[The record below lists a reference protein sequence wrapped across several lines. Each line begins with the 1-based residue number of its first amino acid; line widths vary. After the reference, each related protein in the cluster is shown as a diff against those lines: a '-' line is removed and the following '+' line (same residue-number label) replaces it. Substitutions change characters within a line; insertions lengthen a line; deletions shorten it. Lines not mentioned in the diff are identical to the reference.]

1 MCFKCGIIGH
11 EQRGCKKEKEM
22 SVLDGTV
29 QRYGPFLS
37 VPPAKEIELIMEERD
52 RWKQRSQAQAH
63 SNEEQ
68 SRDAPGAEG
77 SGLSNA
83 LVVRLPE
90 PQERHNNV
98 VYEARAEGSS
108 SDQNRESQFTEEEV
122 EEDGLP
128 QGWVTVAPE
137 KSPSPTLRLLRETCR
152 DSPFVPMPFSNLRM
166 QEEYPG
172 FRLDNGERQFGEF
185 PLRPDSMEAEGCLL
199 REEERKRAVLVL
211 QAREQAVDT
220 NLGTGKETGKRKKKK
235 KKEREKEKEG
245 WQELTDFDNFLIAEK
260 RGEASVTNHWVIPGG
275 PGSEPMNK
283 EGSLIFKDLQCG
295 SDSTMAGSSS
305 DHLKCLQSSSD
316 AKGKEKGKVGLEE
329 YDWAKEREM
338 NIVNYAKIKEDL
350 ENLIKD

>member
-1 MCFKCGIIGH
+1 
-11 EQRGCKKEKEM
+11 
-22 SVLDGTV
+22 
-29 QRYGPFLS
+29 
-37 VPPAKEIELIMEERD
+37 
-52 RWKQRSQAQAH
+52 
-63 SNEEQ
+63 
-68 SRDAPGAEG
+68 
-77 SGLSNA
+77 
-83 LVVRLPE
+83 
-90 PQERHNNV
+90 
-98 VYEARAEGSS
+98 
-108 SDQNRESQFTEEEV
+108 
-122 EEDGLP
+122 
-128 QGWVTVAPE
+128 
-137 KSPSPTLRLLRETCR
+137 
-152 DSPFVPMPFSNLRM
+152 MPFSNLRM

-211 QAREQAVDT
+211 QAREQAADT

-329 YDWAKEREM
+329 YDWVKEREM

-350 ENLIKD
+350 ENLRKEVIAHYEGRKEESTVKWDTS

>member
-1 MCFKCGIIGH
+1 MFQVWYHGH

-108 SDQNRESQFTEEEV
+108 SDQNRES
-122 EEDGLP
+122 
-128 QGWVTVAPE
+128 
-137 KSPSPTLRLLRETCR
+137 
-152 DSPFVPMPFSNLRM
+152 
-166 QEEYPG
+166 
-172 FRLDNGERQFGEF
+172 
-185 PLRPDSMEAEGCLL
+185 
-199 REEERKRAVLVL
+199 
-211 QAREQAVDT
+211 
-220 NLGTGKETGKRKKKK
+220 
-235 KKEREKEKEG
+235 
-245 WQELTDFDNFLIAEK
+245 
-260 RGEASVTNHWVIPGG
+260 
-275 PGSEPMNK
+275 
-283 EGSLIFKDLQCG
+283 
-295 SDSTMAGSSS
+295 
-305 DHLKCLQSSSD
+305 
-316 AKGKEKGKVGLEE
+316 
-329 YDWAKEREM
+329 
-338 NIVNYAKIKEDL
+338 
-350 ENLIKD
+350 